1 MPQQNQPDAPEPS
14 IDDLA
19 REYGPEHPRVIAARL
34 DEADDIGEAGDP
46 ARAAALYEQ
55 LIADC
60 TRIGGPDH

>member
-1 MPQQNQPDAPEPS
+1 MPQQNEPEAHEPT
-14 IDDLA
+14 IAELVCDL
-19 REYGPEHPRVIAARL
+19 GSDHPRVIAARL

-46 ARAAALYEQ
+46 AGAARLYEG